1 MAYEDKKNPTVR
13 RPHSVILEERTKLTV
28 PGVDEVLSFD
38 ENEVTMRTSR
48 GSLIVRGSELHVGK
62 LAIDTGEL
70 GIDGT
75 VSDLLYEEEQQR
87 GEGFWARLFG

>member
-28 PGVDEVLSFD
+28 TGVDEVLSFD
-38 ENEVTMRTSR
+38 EGEVTMRTSR
-48 GSLIVRGSELHVGK
+48 GSLIVHGSELHVGK

-75 VSDLLYEEEQQR
+75 VSELLYEDEQQR

>member
-1 MAYEDKKNPTVR
+1 MH

-28 PGVDEVLSFD
+28 TGVDEVLSFD
-38 ENEVTMRTSR
+38 ESEVTMRTSR

-75 VSDLLYEEEQQR
+75 VSELLYEEEQQR

>member
-1 MAYEDKKNPTVR
+1 MT
-13 RPHSVILEERTKLTV
+13 
-28 PGVDEVLSFD
+28 GVYEVLSFD